1 MKTITLS
8 IAFLLTA
15 LFSIAQVETGIAP
28 NWLEKVTYSPTPDVN
43 YDDLNQGTL
52 TLLSDHQVNI
62 PKQES
67 YTKYATK
74 IFENVGVQQA
84 STINVSYDPK
94 YQTLKFHSIK
104 VLRDGEVIDKLKPDN
119 FQLMRRESDAENY
132 MYDGTM
138 SAVMNISDVRSD
150 DIVEYS
156 YTIKGFNPIHKNKF
170 SDSYYL
176 NSYEPIGKM
185 SITLLSEN
193 ELHIKGIN
201 NPSEPQITTV
211 NGLKKYHWN
220 NENTKTVTYEDYS
233 PNWKIDYQLV
243 IVSDYDSWKDVV
255 KWGIDTFTLKEKPNK
270 ELLKTINNIK
280 QENST
285 DGEKI
290 AATLNFVQDDIR
302 YLGLE
307 DGIGAYKPFMP
318 NQVIE
323 QRFGD
328 CKDKSLLM
336 SSMLNEMGI
345 EAYPMLV
352 SSFLKQSIT
361 EFLPS
366 PIFFDHCVVKVIDAA
381 GTDLYYDPTISNQGG
396 VYDKTH
402 FPDYQYGLVIKPE
415 NTDLDQITSHSKNTV
430 EVYDVYEL
438 EETGKG
444 ATLKVKT
451 VFYDYEADAMRGYFK
466 NNSINTIT
474 KEYKNYYSNYYY
486 NIESTKKPEFK
497 DDLELNKFEVTE
509 EYKIDSLWRPMPEK
523 EGYIMAHFTPSS
535 IEGILYTPNKEERND
550 PLDLYYPSTKQHK
563 IKVILGSR
571 WDVNNEQEEFN
582 CTAFDYKWDVK
593 YNKRKNEI
601 DLTYLLKYKKDHIN
615 PSEFKEYSKQVNKV
629 NETLGYQIYIPSS
642 MAVGNS
648 FINKASKS
656 SNTVETFMIML
667 LVLFVIIVIILLI
680 VWYSQRNK
688 KHIDPF
694 Y

>member
-94 YQTLKFHSIK
+94 YQTLKFHSIN

-243 IVSDYDSWKDVV
+243 IVSDYDSWKEVV
-255 KWGIDTFTLKEKPNK
+255 KWGIDTFTLKEKPNR
-270 ELLKTINNIK
+270 ELSKTINNIK

-366 PIFFDHCVVKVIDAA
+366 PIFFDHCVVKVIDST

-396 VYDKTH
+396 VYNKTH

-523 EGYIMAHFTPSS
+523 DGYIMAHFTPSS

>member
-52 TLLSDHQVNI
+52 TLIYDHQVNI

-444 ATLKVKT
+444 ATLKIKT

-523 EGYIMAHFTPSS
+523 DGYIMAHFTPSS